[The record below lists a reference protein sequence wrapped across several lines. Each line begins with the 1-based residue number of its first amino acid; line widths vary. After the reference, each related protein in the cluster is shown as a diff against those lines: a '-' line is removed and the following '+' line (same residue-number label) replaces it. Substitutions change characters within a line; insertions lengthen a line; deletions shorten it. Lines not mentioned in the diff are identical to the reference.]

1 MRRTVLVTGT
11 GGAGRSTVAAAT
23 ALAAAREGR
32 RAVLVGP
39 EPLPEALHAVD
50 GLRHVRLDAARTF
63 RSAALDLQTRG
74 RAALDFLGATALE
87 EDELT
92 EPPGAAAF
100 TLLHTLRALHDAVGA
115 GSTEATGGDGDVL
128 VADLPPVGEALAQL
142 ALPEQLARYLHRLL
156 PPQRQAARALR
167 PMLAQ
172 LAGVPAP
179 ADRLYETAA
188 RWQDALAGTREMLV
202 APGTSVQLV
211 VGAEAGTPAAVAEAR
226 AGLALHGVPLDA
238 VTVNR
243 MLPAASPDPF
253 LAALGDGQREVLG
266 ELRTALGPVPLRE
279 LPWRPR
285 APRTPEELA
294 ALGVPAPAPAPGP
307 RPVPRVEDRRDAEG
321 ELVWRLPLPGAV
333 RERLDLVRRGD
344 EVIVTVGP
352 YRRALPLDGAL
363 ARCAVAG
370 ARLADGEL
378 AVRFRPDPALWP
390 RER

>member
-32 RAVLVGP
+32 RTVLIGP

-63 RSAALDLQTRG
+63 RSAALDLQSRG
-74 RAALDFLGATALE
+74 KAALDFLGASALE

-100 TLLHTLRALHDAVGA
+100 TLLHTLRALHDGDDGDGEGA
-115 GSTEATGGDGDVL
+115 GGGWDVL
-128 VADLPPVGEALAQL
+128 VADLPPVADALAQL
-142 ALPEQLARYLHRLL
+142 ALPEQLARYLDRLL

-179 ADRLYETAA
+179 ADRLYDTAA
-188 RWQDALAGTREMLV
+188 RWQDALAGVREVLA

-226 AGLALHGVPLDA
+226 AGLALYGVPLDA

-253 LAALGDGQREVLG
+253 LAALSGGQREVVG
-266 ELRTALGPVPLRE
+266 ELRAALGPVPLRE
-279 LPWRPR
+279 LPWRPG

-294 ALGVPAPAPAPGP
+294 ALGVPAPASAPGP
-307 RPVPRVEDRRDAEG
+307 RPVPRVEDRRDAED

-352 YRRALPLDGAL
+352 CRRALPLDGAL
-363 ARCAVAG
+363 ARCTVVG

-390 RER
+390 RGR